1 MIEINFA
8 CLLFFKRSRIPS
20 FPIVLKTYDE
30 YGPGKPSRESMN
42 NPSSS
47 MISGFLCLK
56 NAFCAFFIAMSLRE
70 FDWISSKSDFKK
82 PSFIPKESKIF
93 LPHDICGCSKKQR
106 IDQTTSAYLPRL
118 SISETNLVILA

>member
-1 MIEINFA
+1 
-8 CLLFFKRSRIPS
+8 
-20 FPIVLKTYDE
+20 
-30 YGPGKPSRESMN
+30 
-42 NPSSS
+42 